1 MPSAE
6 SGLHAWPR
14 LAALVQQAQQ
24 NAQTMGAVR
33 TGVVYPLT
41 EPALR
46 ASVQA
51 HDLGLIQAVL
61 YAPRQAL
68 LNLAAT
74 HSIALNN
81 ITIVDTPEATDAS
94 DAPNA
99 AAACAAIAVAACKTG
114 DLKALMKG
122 SLHTDELLGAV
133 VARETG
139 LRTDRRISHAFVF
152 DVPRYHKLL
161 FVADAVVNIAPDLK
175 TKQSIVQNAIDAAQR
190 LGVTAAPP
198 KVAIVTAVEVVQ
210 ASIPATLDA
219 AALVAMAADGRISG
233 GIVEG
238 PFGMDNA
245 LSAQAAA
252 IKGMVS
258 QVAGDADILIAP
270 DLNAGNMLY
279 KTLVYLAGAQCA
291 GVVLGAQV
299 PIILTSRADSEA
311 ARIASCAMASL
322 LA

>member
-1 MPSAE
+1 MPNAYT
-6 SGLHAWPR
+6 GLDEWPR
-14 LAALVQQAQQ
+14 LAALVQQAQRR
-24 NAQTMGAVR
+24 AQANGAVR

-46 ASVQA
+46 AAVQA

-61 YAPRQAL
+61 YAPKQAL
-68 LNLAAT
+68 LNLAAK
-74 HSIALNN
+74 HCIALNN
-81 ITIVDTPEATDAS
+81 ITIIDTPDT
-94 DAPNA
+94 P
-99 AAACAAIAVAACKTG
+99 AACAAIAVAACKAG

-133 VARETG
+133 VQRSKG
-139 LRTDRRISHAFVF
+139 LLTKSRLSHAFMF
-152 DVPRYHKLL
+152 DVPRYHKPL
-161 FVADAVVNIAPDLK
+161 FLADAVVNVAPSIR
-175 TKQSIVQNAIDAAQR
+175 TKQHIVQNAIDAAHR
-190 LGVTAAPP
+190 LEIKQP
-198 KVAIVTAVEVVQ
+198 KVAIVAAVEQVQ
-210 ASIPATLDA
+210 ANIPATLDA
-219 AALVAMAADGRISG
+219 ATLVAMANDGRITG
-233 GIVEG
+233 AIVEG

-252 IKGMVS
+252 VKGMLS

-270 DLNAGNMLY
+270 ELNAGNMVY
-279 KTLVYLAGAQCA
+279 KTLIYLAGAQCA

-322 LA
+322 LCLPDAPLH

>member
-1 MPSAE
+1 
-6 SGLHAWPR
+6 
-14 LAALVQQAQQ
+14 LAALVQQAQRR
-24 NAQTMGAVR
+24 AQANGAVR

-41 EPALR
+41 ESALR
-46 ASVQA
+46 AAVQA
-51 HDLGLIQAVL
+51 HELGLIHAVL
-61 YAPRQAL
+61 YAPKQAL
-68 LNLAAT
+68 WDLAAK
-74 HSIALNN
+74 HGIALDN
-81 ITIVDTPEATDAS
+81 ITIIDTPDTPDT
-94 DAPNA
+94 PNA
-99 AAACAAIAVAACKTG
+99 AAACAAMAVAACKAG

-122 SLHTDELLGAV
+122 SLHTDALLGAV

-252 IKGMVS
+252 IKGMIS
-258 QVAGDADILIAP
+258 QVAGDVDILIAP